1 MFFHPSNEGSQRRTP
16 RKSIRHALLF
26 ALVFSSQSLQA
37 QYPVFPLLDSALAL
51 MDGPGYTEGARLY
64 RTLEPARVDPR
75 QKLSVCLGAFYHH
88 DSSLFKEVMLDLVAN
103 HGFLETGPIQV
114 TVLRDALER
123 GGYADWLAQKRDSCR
138 SHFFHTHLNRMEVI
152 RRIHCIHKLDQAR
165 ALVLRYSSDDSV
177 ADSIIAGI
185 DQENLRDIIALA
197 NEFGLPNDFDDLW
210 NTSGIVE
217 LVLFHCGKNPH
228 GFQQRWDAVMPY
240 LDKAFAA
247 GKIGSE
253 YLRIYDTTM
262 HMNTGFQYYGT
273 LENVT
278 VQDPEGL
285 RQRRNEHGLVP

>member
-1 MFFHPSNEGSQRRTP
+1 
-16 RKSIRHALLF
+16 
-26 ALVFSSQSLQA
+26 
-37 QYPVFPLLDSALAL
+37 
-51 MDGPGYTEGARLY
+51 
-64 RTLEPARVDPR
+64 
-75 QKLSVCLGAFYHH
+75 
-88 DSSLFKEVMLDLVAN
+88 
-103 HGFLETGPIQV
+103 
-114 TVLRDALER
+114 
-123 GGYADWLAQKRDSCR
+123 
-138 SHFFHTHLNRMEVI
+138 
-152 RRIHCIHKLDQAR
+152 
-165 ALVLRYSSDDSV
+165 
-177 ADSIIAGI
+177 
-185 DQENLRDIIALA
+185 
-197 NEFGLPNDFDDLW
+197 LPNDFDDLW